1 MHCQATNKCLFDF
14 CYNYKNVTME
24 DQVAALN
31 NKEPLLQFLQNSCYF
46 LDINMLGPKP
56 RGKLFRVELVDKQ
69 GWKRLIFDYD
79 IIAHAIVSQSISSK
93 PNN

>member
-1 MHCQATNKCLFDF
+1 
-14 CYNYKNVTME
+14 ME

-56 RGKLFRVELVDKQ
+56 RGKLFKIELIDKQ
-69 GWKRLIFDYD
+69 G
-79 IIAHAIVSQSISSK
+79 
-93 PNN
+93 